1 MKQRVVT
8 AIIFLAVIVPIILL
22 SEYIVY
28 PIALSLLSLMATF
41 EMLRVLDLHKKKRV
55 SWISYPISLLAPLFT
70 HNIFLGE
77 NAERAKDYLLIVA
90 GVLFVY
96 LLYLMAAA
104 VFSKGTLTVSNLA
117 EVFLTVTYITV
128 SFTALSLLRY
138 IKGGSVSFLLVFI
151 GAWVSD
157 VGAYFVGSLIGKH
170 KLIPEVSPK
179 KTVEGSVGGIL
190 LASLVFMLYGLVIDL
205 LSQTLSP
212 NYIVLAVAGL
222 LVAIVSQIGDLIAS
236 LIKRERGV
244 KDYGTLLPGHGG
256 IMDRFDSI
264 IAVSVPLLIICL
276 LFAPFT

>member
-8 AIIFLAVIVPIILL
+8 AVIILAVIVPIILL

-28 PIALSLLSLMATF
+28 PIALSLLSFMAVY
-41 EMLRVLDLHKKKRV
+41 EMLRVLELHKKKRV
-55 SWISYPISLLAPLFT
+55 SWISYVISLLAPLFT
-70 HNIFLGE
+70 HNVFLGE
-77 NAERAKDYLLIVA
+77 NAVRAKDYLLIVA
-90 GVLFVY
+90 GVLFLY
-96 LLYLMAAA
+96 LLYLMGAA
-104 VFSKGTLTVSNLA
+104 VFSKGSLTVSNLA

-138 IKGGSVSFLLVFI
+138 IKGGNVSFLLVFI

-179 KTVEGSVGGIL
+179 KTVEGAIGGVL
-190 LASLVFMLYGLVIDL
+190 LASLVFVVYGLLIDT
-205 LSQTLSP
+205 LSETLSP
-212 NYIVLAVAGL
+212 NYIVLAVAGV
-222 LVAIVSQIGDLIAS
+222 LVAVVSQIGDLIAS

-276 LFAPFT
+276 SFTPFA